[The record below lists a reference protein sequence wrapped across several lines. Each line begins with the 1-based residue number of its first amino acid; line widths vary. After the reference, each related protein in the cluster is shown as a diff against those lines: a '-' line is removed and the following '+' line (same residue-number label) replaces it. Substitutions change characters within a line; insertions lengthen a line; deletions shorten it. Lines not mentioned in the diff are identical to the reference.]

1 VRVDRATNIND
12 AVNLHLLVGWTA
24 MLFGAAS
31 GAVIGLFF
39 HRADWAGGYSALRR
53 RMLRLGHISFFG
65 IGFLNFLFAMTL
77 SQVSLPE
84 SYVKVASTG
93 FLVAV
98 VAMPL
103 NCFLTA
109 WKEPFRHLFSIPV
122 LAVVAG
128 IAPILLGWPST

>member
-1 VRVDRATNIND
+1 M
-12 AVNLHLLVGWTA
+12 LL
-24 MLFGAAS
+24 GAAS

-39 HRADWAGGYSALRR
+39 HRPGWAGGYGALRR

-65 IGFLNFLFAMTL
+65 IGFLNFLFAITL
-77 SQVSLPE
+77 SQISLPA
-84 SYVKVASTG
+84 SYVSIASAG

-109 WKEPFRHLFSIPV
+109 WKEPFRHLFFIPV

-128 IAPILLGWPST
+128 IVPILFGWPLT

>member
-1 VRVDRATNIND
+1 MRGNGATNIND
-12 AVNLHLLVGWTA
+12 AVNLHLFVGWTA

-39 HRADWAGGYSALRR
+39 HRADWAGGYGALRR

-84 SYVKVASTG
+84 SYVQVASTG

-103 NCFLTA
+103 NCLLTA
-109 WKEPFRHLFSIPV
+109 WKEPFRHLFPIPV